1 MKKLD
6 AEQLHVGDIV
16 RLQAGDLVPADGLLI
31 CGNNI
36 TVNQRTI
43 SGNWATVVKSSY
55 NMGTHD
61 ADPTLLCGSFVQ

>member
-36 TVNQRTI
+36 TVN
-43 SGNWATVVKSSY
+43 
-55 NMGTHD
+55 
-61 ADPTLLCGSFVQ
+61 